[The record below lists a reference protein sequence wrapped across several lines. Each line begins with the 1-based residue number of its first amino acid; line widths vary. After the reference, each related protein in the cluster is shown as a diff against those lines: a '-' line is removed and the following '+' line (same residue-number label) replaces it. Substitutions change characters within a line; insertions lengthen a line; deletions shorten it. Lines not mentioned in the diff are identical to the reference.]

1 MAWLKGS
8 YQVTNVFFFDHINS
22 IGGIETFFYHL
33 GRKYGKDF
41 DITLVY
47 RNGNPDKV
55 CQLSKYIRVKRYRE
69 GQIIRCK
76 RFFATFNASIL
87 DYVDAEEYYQILH
100 GDYTAMRVFPQD
112 HAKIMGRIS
121 VSDVVRNSY
130 KAAKG
135 IDSIVSYNPYLPEK
149 PNKVLNLISATRLTP
164 EKGWERML
172 KFADALDKANVP
184 FLWTVY
190 TDSTN
195 TACGNKSIAMLPP
208 RQDVLDFV
216 ANADYYVQLSDCEGY
231 CYSVV
236 EALSV
241 GTPVIVT
248 DFPVAS
254 EIGVINGENGF
265 VLPMDMSDIPIASIR
280 KGLKKFKYT
289 PPEDKWGELLYEAPS
304 TYEEE
309 RNRGVVV
316 RCKRIYIDLEFERT
330 VEFGEEWRC
339 PVVRA
344 EKLES
349 MGLVDIIEE

>member
-47 RNGNPDKV
+47 RNGNTDKI

-87 DYVDAEEYYQILH
+87 DYVEAEEYYQILH

-121 VSDVVRNSY
+121 VSEVVRNSY

-190 TDSTN
+190 TDSPN

-208 RQDVLDFV
+208 RQDVLDFI

-241 GTPVIVT
+241 GTPVVVT

-265 VLPMDMSDIPIASIR
+265 VLPMDMSDIPIASIC

-289 PPEDKWGELLYEAPS
+289 PLEDKWGELLAKGAPGFDAVK
-304 TYEEE
+304 TEMV
-309 RNRGVVV
+309 RV
-316 RCKRIYIDLEFERT
+316 RCKKYYFDLVFSRHINC
-330 VEFGEEWRC
+330 GEEWEVPRI
-339 PVVRA
+339 RA
-344 EKLES
+344 EKLENLD
-349 MGLVDIIEE
+349 LVEVLE